1 MPTEVER
8 QSGMVLPVTV
18 FGNDAD
24 GKPFLQFVT
33 AHNVTNSGAL
43 LQGVEQRLEPG
54 EIFGLRYNEHQAR
67 ARVVW
72 MCESEVGPSMQVGLQ
87 FLPAEQCPW
96 EATLEAAER
105 KRVRH
110 GERRSRPRYK
120 VAIMLELEEPRT
132 GVKVQARTADMSSR
146 GCYIRTI
153 VTFPIGTRV
162 NTVFCIDSTRL
173 ELAAIIRTSEPGV
186 GMGIE
191 FTGINDEQERLL
203 EAHLKSS
210 GVHTS
215 GN

>member
-1 MPTEVER
+1 MATDVEK
-8 QSGMVLPVTV
+8 SASMVLPVTV
-18 FGNDAD
+18 FGNDAE

-72 MCESEVGPSMQVGLQ
+72 MCESEIGPSMQVGLQ
-87 FLPAEQCPW
+87 FLPTEQCPW

-105 KRVRH
+105 KRQRH
-110 GERRSRPRYK
+110 GERRGRPRYK
-120 VAIMLELEEPRT
+120 IAIMLQLEEPRT

-153 VTFPIGTRV
+153 VTFPVGTRIMA
-162 NTVFCIDSTRL
+162 TFSIDSTQL
-173 ELAAIIRTSEPGV
+173 QLAAAIRTAEPGV
-186 GMGIE
+186 GMGME
-191 FTGINDEQERLL
+191 FVGISHEQESLIGSY
-203 EAHLKSS
+203 LKASVVS
-210 GVHTS
+210 YS